1 MRPVSDLSQD
11 RGFLLGDGLFETV
24 RLYRGRPFRLVDHLA
39 RLERSANK
47 IRILYPEDVVG
58 RVQRALAQANCAGDG
73 SLRITLTRGAG
84 PGLRPPD
91 PPMEPTLRVE
101 VRPIHPAPGTLPH
114 GLGSSGSGG
123 VYESGLQES
132 ALQESGLEAR
142 ILGRVDETALT
153 AGLKGLGYLE
163 RITALLLAREAGAQE
178 ALLRNG
184 AGRVVG
190 GSASNLFVVREG
202 GLQTP
207 RVEDGVLPGITRQV
221 VLELAG
227 ELGLGMELRA
237 CEDVEL
243 LGADEIFLTSSLREL
258 APVVRVD
265 GTMVGSGRPGPVF
278 QALRSAFRGRVAGEL
293 GFGEDSGRE
302 APRPSGES

>member
-1 MRPVSDLSQD
+1 VTPLSDLSQD

-24 RLYRGRPFRLVDHLA
+24 RLYRGRPFRLGQHLA
-39 RLERSANK
+39 RLEESAK
-47 IRILYPEDVVG
+47 RIRLAIPQALRE
-58 RVQRALAQANCAGDG
+58 RVTDALAVANCVGDG

-84 PGLRPPD
+84 PGLIPPD
-91 PPMEPTLRVE
+91 PPGEPTLRVE
-101 VRPIHPAPGTLPH
+101 VRPIHAAPGTLPD
-114 GLGSSGSGG
+114 GSGSSGSRG
-123 VYESGLQES
+123 VYESGLE
-132 ALQESGLEAR
+132 ESGLEAR

-153 AGLKGLGYLE
+153 VGMKGIGYLE
-163 RITALLLAREAGAQE
+163 RITALLLARESGAQE

-221 VLELAG
+221 VLELVG
-227 ELGLGMELRA
+227 ELGWGMELRA
-237 CEDVEL
+237 PEEVEL

-265 GTMVGSGRPGPVF
+265 GRMVGSGRPGPVF

-302 APRPSGES
+302 APGPSGES

>member
-1 MRPVSDLSQD
+1 MTAVSDLSQD

-24 RLYRGRPFRLVDHLA
+24 RLYRGRPFRLADHLA
-39 RLERSANK
+39 RLEKSSNR
-47 IRILYPEDVVG
+47 IRILYPGDVMG
-58 RVQRALAQANCAGDG
+58 RVQRALAEAKCTGDG
-73 SLRITLTRGAG
+73 SLRITLTRGPG
-84 PGLRPPD
+84 PGLLPPD
-91 PPMEPTLRVE
+91 PPMEATLRVE
-101 VRPIHPAPGTLPH
+101 VRTIHAAPGTLLD
-114 GLGSSGSGG
+114 GSGSSGSGG
-123 VYESGLQES
+123 VYESG
-132 ALQESGLEAR
+132 LQESGLEAR

-153 AGLKGLGYLE
+153 AGLKGIGYLE

-190 GSASNLFVVREG
+190 GSASNLFVLREG

-221 VLELAG
+221 VLELVG
-227 ELGLGMELRA
+227 ELGLGMQLRA
-237 CEDVEL
+237 PEDVEL

-265 GTMVGSGRPGPVF
+265 GKMVGSGRPGPVF
-278 QALRSAFRGRVAGEL
+278 QALRSAFRGRVAREL
-293 GFGEDSGRE
+293 GFGEESRQE
-302 APRPSGES
+302 APRP

>member
-24 RLYRGRPFRLVDHLA
+24 RLYRGRPFRLADHLA
-39 RLERSANK
+39 RLEKSAK
-47 IRILYPEDVVG
+47 RIRIPYPGGVVE
-58 RVQRALAQANCAGDG
+58 RVQRALAEANSAGEG
-73 SLRITLTRGAG
+73 SLRITLTRGPG
-84 PGLRPPD
+84 PGLLPPD

-101 VRPIHPAPGTLPH
+101 VRPIHAAPGTLPD
-114 GLGSSGSGG
+114 GSGSSGSGG
-123 VYESGLQES
+123 AYESGFL
-132 ALQESGLEAR
+132 ESGLEAR

-153 AGLKGLGYLE
+153 AGMKGIGYLE

-184 AGRVVG
+184 TGRVVS
-190 GSASNLFVVREG
+190 GSASNLFVVGEG

-227 ELGLGMELRA
+227 ELGWGMELRA
-237 CEDVEL
+237 PEDAEL

-258 APVVRVD
+258 TPVVGVD
-265 GTMVGSGRPGPVF
+265 GQTVGSGRPGPVF
-278 QALRSAFRGRVAGEL
+278 QALRSAFRGRVAREL
-293 GFGEDSGRE
+293 GFGEEGWQE
-302 APRPSGES
+302 APRPSGER